1 MIFTLFFFFLNIKF
15 ILCVLL
21 FFAISCLFWYI
32 NISSMV
38 YSLLYIVAFLALFN
52 TFGIS
57 SLADDSVVVAD
68 SVVTSSVVE
77 VDMSH
82 MDFFYK
88 DLKFLET
95 TLEAKNYVDSL
106 DILEKVRDRIQ
117 FQQNL
122 VMSSFFPLSLE
133 GWSLKKKESIVE
145 NELAD
150 TDYGVIFT
158 QSYFNKQGHT
168 IEINVVNA
176 EELIRDYND
185 LFNNP
190 GLVRGMG
197 NTHIIDLKG
206 YKTIETVFDD
216 VKHYEQNIVLSNTVI
231 MTLIAIGIDD
241 VSILNNFIEFV
252 DIEAL
257 DLYLN

>member
-1 MIFTLFFFFLNIKF
+1 MFW
-15 ILCVLL
+15 VVL
-21 FFAISCLFWYI
+21 FFAIFCLIWYI
-32 NISSMV
+32 NNSSMA
-38 YSLLYIVAFLALFN
+38 YSLLHIVVFLVLFN
-52 TFGIS
+52 VFG
-57 SLADDSVVVAD
+57 LASFAEEGVIVAD
-68 SVVTSSVVE
+68 SIATSSVVE
-77 VDMSH
+77 IDMSH
-82 MDFFYK
+82 MDLFSK
-88 DLKFLET
+88 DLKSLET
-95 TLEAKNYVDSL
+95 TLEVKNYVDSL

-117 FQQNL
+117 FQQNR

-133 GWSLKKKESIVE
+133 GWSLKKKESIID
-145 NELAD
+145 NELAN

-197 NTHIIDLKG
+197 NTHIIDQKG

-241 VSILNNFIEFV
+241 VSILNNFIESV